1 MNKNYGHSV
10 SFPLKP
16 PCVNLYNIILREETD
31 DIQYITWIIVYI
43 IFLLSE

>member
-1 MNKNYGHSV
+1 MNKNNGQSV
-10 SFPLKP
+10 SSPLCP
-16 PCVNLYNIILREETD
+16 PCVKLYNIILGEETD